1 MVQDSLLG
9 CSNLTRRNTFVSRD
23 LMMNLLMHVPGFDG
37 RVPIPAIIRAP
48 GTNGQPLWTGKQVM
62 SLALPSRI
70 LNFAKYNQ
78 YKVDDED
85 SGPFPN
91 QIMTPNDAF
100 VYIEDGEILSGSI
113 DSSAIKTAQGG
124 LVLNTHTHTHTHR
137 HTLYLHAYAYKHTH
151 THTHLLCIYNVY
163 NVYNVYYIIYI
174 SIYMY
179 ICIYIY
185 IHYVYY
191 IYRFTCAGVCSGQ
204 QALVIC

>member
-1 MVQDSLLG
+1 MYVCVTQISVQDSLLG

-124 LVLNTHTHTHTHR
+124 LVLNTHTHTHTHIMY
-137 HTLYLHAYAYKHTH
+137 T
-151 THTHLLCIYNVY
+151 IYTGSHVLE
-163 NVYNVYYIIYI
+163 
-174 SIYMY
+174 
-179 ICIYIY
+179 
-185 IHYVYY
+185 
-191 IYRFTCAGVCSGQ
+191 CAGASRRS
-204 QALVIC
+204 